1 MLRRALAVTVALATV
16 VVALLVGLGTLPTD
30 ARAATT
36 GAPSDEPSGAV
47 VVLGTGGVSWS
58 DVSRET
64 TPNLWLML
72 RDGSSAALSVRS
84 VSSNTCP
91 ADGWLA
97 LGSGG
102 RAAVPRPG
110 TAANPVDRACT
121 PAPEVVGGRVQGWDE
136 IEEAAEAERFD
147 TRLGLLGDTAAA
159 EGVCVRAVGPW
170 AALGAARSDGSAEQ
184 AVPFDSTR
192 LLEDLNACPVT
203 LVDVGSVRDPDDVA
217 EGESGTGSREDQLR
231 EIDARIG
238 QVVEAGPNGADY
250 VVASLSD
257 AGRSERLRLVVLRGP
272 HFGPGLLESESTR
285 QVGLAQSSDVTAT
298 VLSAVGLPVPPGL
311 GGSALTTD
319 AAPDNSE
326 RRAEGR
332 LTGLIDYDEASHE
345 VHGLVEP
352 FFTVFAYGQL
362 VIYLLVLLAWKGR
375 LGSEQTRVTVLQRVR
390 VVAVLAAAV
399 PVSTFLANLV
409 PWWRFPVP
417 MLSVVASVGL
427 FVALIAT
434 AALRGPWSRWSL
446 GPMAFVSGVTVLV
459 LSADVMTGARLQL
472 SSLMGL
478 QPVVAGRFYGMGN
491 PTFALYATATILLAT
506 AVSSWLVLRGRRRA
520 AAITV
525 AVLGGFAVLVDGA
538 PFWGADGG
546 GPPALVPAVAYLV
559 LAVLGLRLTWKRALL
574 IGVGVVGLFFL
585 VAGVDWLRGP
595 GSRTHLGNF
604 VQALL
609 DGTADDIVI
618 RKAEQN
624 WSILTSNMPLT
635 LLVPAALLFVIYLM
649 ARPTSW
655 GSRAMRRSYEQAPT
669 LRAGLLA
676 LLTALTIGFLVND
689 SGVAIPAV
697 GATLAVPLIVSVAL
711 HALVEEARSNAT
723 TRAGRRRR

>member
-16 VVALLVGLGTLPTD
+16 VVALLVGVGVGSTD
-30 ARAATT
+30 ARADAT
-36 GAPSDEPSGAV
+36 AVDEPTGAV

-110 TAANPVDRACT
+110 AAANPVDRACT
-121 PAPEVVGGRVQGWDE
+121 PAPEVVGQRIEGWSE

-147 TRLGLLGDTAAA
+147 TRLGLLGDTARD

-170 AALGAARSDGSAEQ
+170 AALGAARSDGTVEQPVPYDSA
-184 AVPFDSTR
+184 R
-192 LLEDLNACPVT
+192 LLEDLNACPLT
-203 LVDVGSVRDPDDVA
+203 LVDVGSLRDPDDVA
-217 EGESGTGSREDQLR
+217 DGESGAGSRAEQLR
-231 EIDARIG
+231 AIDARIG
-238 QVVEAGPNGADY
+238 QVVEAGPNGADF

-257 AGRSERLRLVVLRGP
+257 AGTSERLRLVVARGP
-272 HFGPGLLESESTR
+272 HFGPGLLVSESTR

-298 VLSAVGLPVPPGL
+298 VLSTVGLPLPDGL
-311 GGSALTTD
+311 GAAPLTSE

-326 RRAEGR
+326 RRAESR

-345 VHGLVEP
+345 VHSLVEP
-352 FFTVFAYGQL
+352 FFTAFAYGQL
-362 VIYLLVLLAWKGR
+362 LVYLLVLLAWKGR
-375 LGSEQTRVTVLQRVR
+375 IGSEATRVTVLRRVR
-390 VVAVLAAAV
+390 VVAVAAAAV
-399 PVSTFLANLV
+399 PVSTFLANLL

-417 MLSVVASVGL
+417 MLSVVASVAL

-434 AALRGPWSRWSL
+434 AALRGPWSRWTL
-446 GPMAFVSGVTVLV
+446 GPMAFVSAVTMLV
-459 LSADVMTGARLQL
+459 LSVDVMTGARLQL

-506 AVSSWLVLRGRRRA
+506 AASSVLVVRGRRRA
-520 AAITV
+520 AAIAV
-525 AVLGGFAVLVDGA
+525 ALLGAFAVVVDAA

-546 GPPALVPAVAYLV
+546 GPPALVPAVTYLV
-559 LAVLGLRLTWKRALL
+559 LAVLGIRLTWVRALL
-574 IGVGVVGLFFL
+574 IAVGVVGLFFL
-585 VAGVDWLRGP
+585 VAGADWLRGA
-595 GSRTHLGNF
+595 GKRTHLGNF
-604 VQALL
+604 IQALL

-669 LRAGLLA
+669 LRAGLVA

-711 HALVEEARSNAT
+711 HALVEEARSTAP
-723 TRAGRRRR
+723 TRAARRRR